1 MAAGYALPMAD
12 VSLSFAGAAFRPL
25 ACGALWWPAEQTLLL
40 ADLHLE
46 KGSHHARR
54 GWMLPPHDSLDTLL
68 RLAAA
73 LRRTG
78 ARRLICLGD
87 SFHDRG
93 GPGRMTPAA
102 RDLLAAMIAATEW
115 MWITGN
121 HDAQGTPEN
130 LGTVASEAEEAG
142 IVLRHQALTGE
153 TRPEISG
160 HFHPRLCLTV
170 RERHIRRPCAVLG
183 EDRNGPSRMILP
195 AFGALTG
202 GMDAADPAIIAA
214 MQPARA
220 IDAVLPAQGRL
231 TRFPLWRAG
240 K

>member
-121 HDAQGTPEN
+121 HDADSGQEIG
-130 LGTVASEAEEAG
+130 GRAEVEWRIAG
-142 IVLRHQALTGE
+142 IDLRHEALRGATS
-153 TRPEISG
+153 PEISG
-160 HFHPRLCLTV
+160 HFHPKVALPLRTG
-170 RERHIRRPCAVLG
+170 RRA
-183 EDRNGPSRMILP
+183 SRRCIAITPNRMVLP
-195 AFGALTG
+195 AYGSFAG
-202 GMDAADPAIIAA
+202 GMAFDDPAIRTALGGT
-214 MQPARA
+214 P
-220 IDAVLPAQGRL
+220 DAVTTLQDGRMV
-231 TRFPLWRAG
+231 RIASQMAA
-240 K
+240 